1 MNQIDNYLE
10 TIKNLVLNY
19 LPSLVMAL
27 VVLIIG
33 WWIIGKIGNT
43 ASFSMKKLDDSL
55 RSFLRSI
62 LTVVLKVLLLISV
75 AGMIGIQTTSFIAII
90 GAAGLAVGLALQGTL
105 ANFAGGVLILMFKPY
120 KLGDMIESLGKTGVV
135 KEIQIFNTVLTTPR
149 GETIILPNG
158 AVSNGTLVNY
168 TQMGRALIEIPADLA
183 ANTNIEDLRQ
193 LILPIMAQDERIFTD
208 PQPSIGI
215 MALKP
220 GTVTFAFRAFTLPQN
235 LVPVTGKMIETIK
248 TELEKNNF
256 AAPIPHS
263 FVHTIAETNN
273 LKTAQQIH

>member
-1 MNQIDNYLE
+1 MNQIDNYYE
-10 TIKNLVLNY
+10 SIKLLLLNY
-19 LPSLVMAL
+19 LPNLIMAL
-27 VVLIIG
+27 VVLVIG
-33 WWIIGKIGNT
+33 WWIIGRIGKA
-43 ASFSMKKLDDSL
+43 ASFSMKRLDESL

-62 LTVVLKVLLLISV
+62 ITVVLKVLLLISV
-75 AGMIGIQTTSFIAII
+75 AGMVGIQTTSFIAII

-120 KLGDMIESLGKTGVV
+120 KVGDVIESLGKTGMVR
-135 KEIQIFNTVLTTPR
+135 EIQIFNTVLNTPK
-149 GETIILPNG
+149 GETVILPNG

-168 TQMGRALIEIPADLA
+168 THLGSALIEIPADLA
-183 ANTNIEDLRQ
+183 GKTNIEDLRK
-193 LILPIMAQDERIFTD
+193 LVLPVIAQDERIFTD

-215 MALKP
+215 LALKP
-220 GTVTFAFRAFTLPQN
+220 GTVTVAFRAFTLPQD

-263 FVHTIAETNN
+263 FVHTISEANN
-273 LKTAQQIH
+273 L